1 MGIGKNVS
9 VFMETKTVQ
18 LQRSSRDWEL
28 KETVERYQKETS
40 EILLLYEKALQYLM
54 LKSEAGQLELDNGI
68 SGKVTLKDGRKTGWQ
83 YQQSGRET
91 HCLTNPSQQTIIVKT
106 APH

>member
-1 MGIGKNVS
+1 
-9 VFMETKTVQ
+9 
-18 LQRSSRDWEL
+18 
-28 KETVERYQKETS
+28 
-40 EILLLYEKALQYLM
+40 M